1 MAADAEMTDISI
13 PPSKTPKAHTLHTL
27 TLTSP
32 SFAYAHLQLST
43 SNSNS
48 SPPSLP
54 RSSQPPQQL
63 DNLQLTAYLT
73 AALRQFLG
81 DHGAAVSIDI
91 LKIQGKDC
99 WVRLPRQDLGLFA
112 AAVTAY
118 PGTTTTAQGLGGGTT
133 GLLLRLVGAG
143 DWLGSVVGREG
154 EGEVWGA

>member
-1 MAADAEMTDISI
+1 MATDAEMADLPLPISQ
-13 PPSKTPKAHTLHTL
+13 PPATGKAPKSHTLHTL

-32 SFAYAHLQLST
+32 PFAYAHLQLST
-43 SNSNS
+43 NP
-48 SPPSLP
+48 PPSSAP
-54 RSSQPPQQL
+54 QL

-81 DHGAAVSIDI
+81 DHGAAVSTDI
-91 LKIQGKDC
+91 LKVSGGDC

-143 DWLGSVVGREG
+143 DWLGLVVGRDGEEG
-154 EGEVWGA
+154 VWGT